1 MNPATDKNPR
11 HGVWGSSF
19 WAKIEQDRQIR
30 RRYMLMVGYGLGF
43 VYLYWVL
50 HDFQPA
56 RAWRDARNADWKW
69 VALGISFEIL
79 SYVTQA
85 LRWKLLLQPFR
96 RVRLSTATR
105 AVFTGMFANIVLP
118 LRPGELLRAY
128 LLAKSEDL
136 GFGPVIGSV
145 GVERLIDLVVAT
157 AGLGFASLFVQLPP
171 ELKRAANALG
181 IVALL
186 LLGLLVGAVLYFELT
201 MRHET
206 AAQITSRRIP
216 TKVRAALLGLHAMG
230 TSASFY
236 PAVLVSVAMQ
246 GFQVLAIWA
255 IVHSYSLLLPFLA
268 SMVVLLVIN
277 IGVSLPNAPANVGSY
292 QFFCVLGL
300 SVFGVEKTTATGFSI
315 FAFMA
320 LTLPI
325 LFLGFAAFLRSGLTL
340 HEMREQ
346 IRSLPDS
353 RASAPAA

>member
-1 MNPATDKNPR
+1 MNPATDKNSR

-19 WAKIEQDRQIR
+19 WAKLEQDRQIR
-30 RRYMLMVGYGLGF
+30 RRYLLMVGYGLGF

-56 RAWRDARNADWKW
+56 RALRDVRNADWKW
-69 VALGISFEIL
+69 VALGITFEVL
-79 SYVTQA
+79 SYLTQA

-105 AVFTGMFANIVLP
+105 AIFTGLFANIVLP
-118 LRPGELLRAY
+118 LRPGELLRTY
-128 LLAKSEDL
+128 LLAKAEQL
-136 GFGPVIGSV
+136 GFGQVIGSV

-157 AGLGFASLFVQLPP
+157 AGLGFASLFVPLPP
-171 ELKRAANALG
+171 ELRHAADTLG
-181 IVALL
+181 IVALV
-186 LLGLLVGAVLYFELT
+186 LLGALVGAVLYFELT

-206 AAQITSRRIP
+206 AAQITSRRVP
-216 TKVRAALLGLHAMG
+216 GKVRAALLGLHAMG

-236 PAVLVSVAMQ
+236 PAVMASVAMQ
-246 GFQVLAIWA
+246 GLQVLAIWA
-255 IVHSYSLLLPFLA
+255 LVHSYSLLLPFLA

-320 LTLPI
+320 LTLP
-325 LFLGFAAFLRSGLTL
+325 LFLLGFGAFLRSGLTL

-353 RASAPAA
+353 RSASPAA